1 MRVPS
6 DQKEKLITDEHPAF
20 AGFSFSAVTSLLIQ
34 SIKRAL
40 II

>member
-20 AGFSFSAVTSLLIQ
+20 AGFSFSAVNFAID
-34 SIKRAL
+34 SIY
-40 II
+40 